1 MIVVRA
7 ITVYGVHGLVRRS
20 DLRLKER
27 WLPVI
32 TWSGVRGSL
41 SMVLAM
47 MLIWVGD
54 VGSDHDKHT
63 DHGAGMTKTEQVST
77 GETNNS
83 ESKTGGVSKEMAMEN
98 KASILNIV
106 YGVVLLSILLQG
118 TTMESLMKRAG
129 LIEESSEET
138 EYEMA
143 LARRQAIR
151 AMLEDLESAERK
163 GSMANETY
171 AILQNRLTKRRE
183 ANDQR
188 MEAMLEKA
196 PALNDIEL
204 EMESAHLRALEKQ
217 IYRDLEKE
225 GDLDYDSMEE
235 LVREVVERAG
245 QDKHESDSDA

>member
-1 MIVVRA
+1 
-7 ITVYGVHGLVRRS
+7 
-20 DLRLKER
+20 
-27 WLPVI
+27 
-32 TWSGVRGSL
+32 
-41 SMVLAM
+41 
-47 MLIWVGD
+47 
-54 VGSDHDKHT
+54 
-63 DHGAGMTKTEQVST
+63 
-77 GETNNS
+77 
-83 ESKTGGVSKEMAMEN
+83 
-98 KASILNIV
+98 
-106 YGVVLLSILLQG
+106 
-118 TTMESLMKRAG
+118 
-129 LIEESSEET
+129 
-138 EYEMA
+138 
-143 LARRQAIR
+143 
-151 AMLEDLESAERK
+151 LEDLESAERK